1 MAKTCGGIFLVLCR
15 RTWFRKENMGRG
27 AVFALLYIYGQ
38 SFLNVT
44 VALSLRQSELQCG
57 APSYAMIFVYSSV
70 RRLRPETIFVVC
82 SRPKVALLAADGS
95 ITRGREQHERRPRV
109 DKFLKSFRAD
119 ILFYPCEVMRR
130 SWGAE
135 TTAHRPM
142 FADKHRDR
150 GTKSA
155 MCLLFA
161 GSGDK
166 KQALWQFV

>member
-1 MAKTCGGIFLVLCR
+1 MAKTCGGIFRVLCR
-15 RTWFRKENMGRG
+15 RTWFRKENWGRK
-27 AVFALLYIYGQ
+27 AVIALLYIYGQ

-44 VALSLRQSELQCG
+44 VALTLRQNELQCCT
-57 APSYAMIFVYSSV
+57 PSYAKVFVYSSI
-70 RRLRPETIFVVC
+70 RRLRPETIFC
-82 SRPKVALLAADGS
+82 CLLAADGS
-95 ITRGREQHERRPRV
+95 ITRGREQHEWRPRV

-119 ILFYPCEVMRR
+119 ILFYPCEVMRWP
-130 SWGAE
+130 WGAE

-142 FADKHRDR
+142 FTDKHRDR

>member
-1 MAKTCGGIFLVLCR
+1 
-15 RTWFRKENMGRG
+15 
-27 AVFALLYIYGQ
+27 
-38 SFLNVT
+38 
-44 VALSLRQSELQCG
+44 
-57 APSYAMIFVYSSV
+57 
-70 RRLRPETIFVVC
+70 
-82 SRPKVALLAADGS
+82 
-95 ITRGREQHERRPRV
+95 
-109 DKFLKSFRAD
+109 
-119 ILFYPCEVMRR
+119 MRR

-161 GSGDK
+161 VSEDK